1 LALSEL
7 DVNQHISCSAFKP

>member
-1 LALSEL
+1 LSEL